1 MDRAI
6 GGRAVLFSS
15 NSLEKWNTTMR
26 REMKIR
32 KKKRKGERAAL
43 IKKKRAEGRQDKTR
57 QGQRR
62 TFIERA
68 FGGFASKLA
77 VVFSLK
83 CLQ

>member
-15 NSLEKWNTTMR
+15 NSLEKCNTTMR

-43 IKKKRAEGRQDKTR
+43 IKEKRAEGRQDN
-57 QGQRR
+57 
-62 TFIERA
+62 
-68 FGGFASKLA
+68 
-77 VVFSLK
+77 
-83 CLQ
+83 